1 MTDINSKVLHDT
13 IKAAFYIASSDNARP
28 HISGILLDCTTRS
41 LCTVVATDGHSLVS
55 IDTDWSLGGADML
68 LSAEGVKDLLYQ
80 LAPLAKPKTARL
92 VSFDGTS
99 LDGRP
104 IATSSERFPPYRQVI
119 PSTDNK
125 DRAQYVG
132 LSVSLLT
139 RTAKVFEQ
147 GVKLVTG
154 ADPLDPIVM
163 RGLTT
168 HKYEATYVQMPM
180 RI

>member
-1 MTDINSKVLHDT
+1 MTDINSKALHDT
-13 IKAAFYIASSDNARP
+13 FKSASHVASSDNTRP
-28 HISGILLDCTTRS
+28 HLSGILLDCTTRPP
-41 LCTVVATDGHSLVS
+41 CTVVATDGHSLVS
-55 IDTDWSLGGADML
+55 IETDWNLGSADIL

-80 LAPLAKPKTARL
+80 LAPFAKLKTARL

-99 LDGRP
+99 LEGRP
-104 IATSSERFPPYRQVI
+104 IATSSERFPSYRQVI
-119 PSTDNK
+119 PSTDSK
-125 DRAQYVG
+125 DRTPYVG
-132 LSVSLLT
+132 LSVSLLA
-139 RTAKVFEQ
+139 RTAKVFES

-168 HKYEATYVQMPM
+168 HGFKATYVQMPM